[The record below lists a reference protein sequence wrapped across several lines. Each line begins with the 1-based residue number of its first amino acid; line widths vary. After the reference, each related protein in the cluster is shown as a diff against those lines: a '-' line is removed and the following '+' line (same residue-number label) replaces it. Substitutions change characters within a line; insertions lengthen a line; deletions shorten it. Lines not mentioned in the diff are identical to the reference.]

1 MTIDR
6 DSQPPSFL
14 RREPIGEPD
23 VQERAWL
30 TEPLRAKSI
39 EIAEQ
44 ASDLERL
51 KALEKA
57 LNDPLETVARQL
69 RALTLEQITV
79 MCKGM
84 NKPEMR
90 DTLVQ
95 WAVSYLDGT
104 EMPKDERRF

>member
-1 MTIDR
+1 MTIDNG
-6 DSQPPSFL
+6 SLPPAFL
-14 RREPIGEPD
+14 RREPLGEPD
-23 VQERAWL
+23 VQERVW
-30 TEPLRAKSI
+30 
-39 EIAEQ
+39 IALADDEH
-44 ASDLERL
+44 ASEADRL
-51 KALEKA
+51 KALEHLKAVEKA

-95 WAVSYLDGT
+95 WAISYLDGT